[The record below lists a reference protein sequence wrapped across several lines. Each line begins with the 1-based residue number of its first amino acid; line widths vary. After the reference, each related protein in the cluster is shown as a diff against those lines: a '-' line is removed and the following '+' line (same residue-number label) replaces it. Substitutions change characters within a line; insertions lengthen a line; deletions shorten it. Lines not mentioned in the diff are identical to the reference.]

1 MRKQEIYNMLPI
13 GSIITLK
20 DGQKKIMICGRFQKS
35 IKSGKNYDY
44 AACLY
49 PEGVIKSDYLFL
61 FNHEQIGTI
70 YYRGYEDEEESKFLQ
85 EIVKRT

>member
-1 MRKQEIYNMLPI
+1 MRKEEIANMLPI

-20 DGQKKIMICGRFQKS
+20 QGQKKIMICGRFQKS
-35 IKSGKNYDY
+35 VKSGKNYDY

-70 YYRGYEDEEESKFLQ
+70 DFRGFVDEEEVNFLQ
-85 EIVKRT
+85 QIVNQT